1 MRPAVVLA
9 MIAAITV
16 AAGPV
21 AAYDWQARRYATSNS
36 PYWTVGDLNQEL
48 SRLCQQGRFNQ
59 KRVAELY
66 IAFVGEEGRGI
77 TGVAKRGFNLY
88 DPDGLAD
95 PEKTYHFFSDATT
108 DCRVYVA
115 P

>member
-1 MRPAVVLA
+1 MLRAIMVLSVVLGA
-9 MIAAITV
+9 VSPA
-16 AAGPV
+16 
-21 AAYDWQARRYATSNS
+21 AAYDEQARRYATSRV
-36 PYWTVGDLNQEL
+36 PYWEIGNLDREL
-48 SRLCQQGRFNQ
+48 SRLCQQGGFNQ

-66 IAFVGEEGRGI
+66 ITFIGEEGKGI
-77 TGVAKRGFNLY
+77 TGVAKVGYNLH
-88 DPDGLAD
+88 DPGKRAD